1 MISAGLA
8 EPGMADVV
16 LALNAGSSTLK
27 YALYQLGDGLEREL
41 TAETLPL
48 ANSTTAE
55 AFEQLLQ
62 KLADTGAGPPGL
74 VGHRVVH
81 GGTTFTAPVRVDSVV
96 LEGLQRL
103 VALAPL
109 HLPPAILLM
118 RQALERCPGA
128 LHVACFDTA
137 FHRTLPEVARR
148 FALPAQLYERGVRRY
163 GFHGLSY
170 EYVLSALGAPLPERL
185 IVAHLGSG
193 ASLAAI
199 LGGRC
204 IDTSMGLTPTGG
216 VPMGS
221 RSGDLDP
228 GVVLYLQR
236 ELGYSPTELEAL
248 LNHGSGLKG
257 LAGSS
262 DVSELVAR
270 SNAGDGRARAALEHF
285 SYAVKKQI
293 GAYVA
298 ALGGLDCLVFT
309 GGIGEHAPL
318 VRELCTQGLEPLG
331 VQLDATRNA
340 QNAAIASRDG
350 SPCQV
355 RIMATNEDLV
365 IARAAYG
372 LAHGFTA

>member
-1 MISAGLA
+1 
-8 EPGMADVV
+8 MADLV

-27 YALYQLGDGLEREL
+27 YALYRMAAGLEERL
-41 TAETLPL
+41 AAATLPL
-48 ANSTTAE
+48 TAATPTDVLELVLQE
-55 AFEQLLQ
+55 AA
-62 KLADTGAGPPGL
+62 KRGVGPPTSI
-74 VGHRVVH
+74 GHRVVH
-81 GGTTFTAPVRVDSVV
+81 GGSTFTAPVRVDPSV
-96 LEGLQRL
+96 LENLESL
-103 VALAPL
+103 VSLAPL
-109 HLPPAILLM
+109 HLPPAIALM
-118 RQALERCPGA
+118 RQALTRCPAA

-137 FHRTLPEVARR
+137 FHATLPEVARR
-148 FALPAQLYERGVRRY
+148 FALPTPLYERGVRRY

-170 EYVLSALGAPLPERL
+170 EYVLSALGSPLPERL

-193 ASLAAI
+193 ASLCAI
-199 LGGRC
+199 LGGRS

-236 ELGYSPTELEAL
+236 ELRYSPSQVEEL
-248 LNHGSGLKG
+248 LNHASGLHG
-257 LAGSS
+257 LAGTS
-262 DVSELVAR
+262 DMSELLAR
-270 SNAGDGRARAALEHF
+270 TTAGDAIARAAVELF

-318 VRELCTQGLEPLG
+318 VRELATRGLEPFG
-331 VQLDATRNA
+331 VQLDPVRNA
-340 QNAAIASRDG
+340 QNASTLNPSS

-355 RIMATNEDLV
+355 RIVPTDEDLV
-365 IARAAYG
+365 IARGAHR
-372 LAHGFTA
+372 LAQDVQA